1 MRHFNRALDAVL
13 AEDDFD
19 LLPEK
24 EKRAVKA
31 AKELGKD
38 KLTDQE
44 ADEVDQRYYG
54 ALADRPPKD

>member
-1 MRHFNRALDAVL
+1 MRYFNKTLDVVL
-13 AEDDFD
+13 NEDDFD

-44 ADEVDQRYYG
+44 ADEVDQRYCG
-54 ALADRPPKD
+54 VLADRPSKD